1 MQDSFRFYTE
11 KKDKQNMTFHI
22 PKWLKSASFFLFFK
36 FVMIGSLFV
45 QGQGIWT
52 LEDCIDHAIDNN
64 LQLKRMELLAKSS
77 KNDYF
82 QSKMEVLPNL
92 DAFAQHSFSS
102 GRTVN
107 LDDYTYVQQKF
118 QDGNLGAQANMN
130 IFNGLQQTNIISR
143 NKFNLLASVADVDK
157 QENDMIIDIVFA
169 YMKILYNK
177 ELLGIAEAQLELINQ
192 QVVRTS
198 KFVEVGKQPM
208 GELLDMKSQA
218 AAERLNTT
226 TVKNQLR
233 TTYLELVQLLDLD
246 SVGNFRIQTPDTFLL
261 NANAVLVPF
270 WNVYSNAVATFP
282 EIKSAEYGLKAQ
294 EKNLA
299 ITRGQRSP
307 RISMGGLYYTR
318 YSELGVNPID
328 PGADYLYVDQ
338 MQNNQYRQLSFS
350 LSIPIFERWSVQNDI
365 SNAKISVLDAKLSL
379 DLTKQ
384 VLYKTI
390 QQTHNDAVA
399 AFEKYKTSLEVVE
412 HRETAF
418 NYSQEK
424 MDVGIENSVD
434 YNIAKNNLMKAQA
447 ELLQAKYEFV
457 FTTKILDFYQGI
469 PITF

>member
-1 MQDSFRFYTE
+1 
-11 KKDKQNMTFHI
+11 MTLYM
-22 PKWLKSASFFLFFK
+22 PKWLKSVSLFLAFK
-36 FVMIGSLFV
+36 FVLMGSLFV
-45 QGQGIWT
+45 QGQGTWT
-52 LEDCIDHAIDNN
+52 LEDCIDHAIENN
-64 LQLKRMELLAKSS
+64 LQLKKMELLAKSS

-82 QSKMEVLPNL
+82 QSKMEILPSVN
-92 DAFAQHSFSS
+92 AFAQHSFSS

-143 NKFNLLASVADVDK
+143 NKYNLLASYADVDK
-157 QENDMIIDIVFA
+157 QENDMIIDIVLA
-169 YMKILYNK
+169 YMKILYNE
-177 ELLGIAEAQLELINQ
+177 ELLGIAEAQLEVINQ
-192 QVVRTS
+192 QVDRTS
-198 KFVEVGKQPM
+198 KFVEVGKQSM

-226 TVKNQLR
+226 TVKNQLK
-233 TTYLELVQLLDLD
+233 TTYLDLVQLLDLD

-261 NANAVLVPF
+261 DANTVVVPF
-270 WNVYSNAVATFP
+270 WDVYSKAVVTFP
-282 EIKSAEYGLKAQ
+282 EIKSAEYGLKVQ

-307 RISMGGLYYTR
+307 MISVRGLYYTR
-318 YSELGVNPID
+318 YSELGVDPID
-328 PGADYLYVDQ
+328 PGSDYLFSDQ
-338 MQNNQYRQLSFS
+338 IRDNQYNQLSLN
-350 LSIPIFERWSVQNDI
+350 LSIPIFEKWSIQNSI
-365 SNAKISVLDAKLSL
+365 SNAKISVLDAEFSL
-379 DLTKQ
+379 DLSKQ
-384 VLYKTI
+384 ILYKSI

-399 AFEKYKTSLEVVE
+399 AFEKYRTSLEVVE

-418 NYSQEK
+418 DYSQEK